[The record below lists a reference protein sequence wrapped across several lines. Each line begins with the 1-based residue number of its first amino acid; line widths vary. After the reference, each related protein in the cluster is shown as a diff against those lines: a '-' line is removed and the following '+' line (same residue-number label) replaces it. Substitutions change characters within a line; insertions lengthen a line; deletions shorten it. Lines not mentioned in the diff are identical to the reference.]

1 MNLNGEEYVY
11 LRYSAE
17 YHSTTLHPMVLSF
30 EYQTGVTREDQASE
44 FVLAFVISG
53 KVGES
58 YGADGKWP

>member
-1 MNLNGEEYVY
+1 
-11 LRYSAE
+11 
-17 YHSTTLHPMVLSF
+17 MVLSF

-44 FVLAFVISG
+44 FVLAFVIPG